1 MCSVCWQNPAIVVSS
16 GYLVMTRNNW
26 LNMLWMQALW
36 FGAVMGAAK
45 QQLWLAPVL
54 LMGFAFWELRPSRRI
69 YGDFQLMLV
78 AVLIGLILDTTW
90 VRLGWLEFAASWAF
104 SERAPLWI
112 LLLWAGLALTL
123 NHSLAWLQSRLVLA
137 ALLGGV
143 SSPLSYLAAAR
154 LGAVTIVTES
164 GVWLVGL
171 GLSWAVALPLLLWL
185 ASHLKQLKQE
195 EQADV

>member
-1 MCSVCWQNPAIVVSS
+1 MN
-16 GYLVMTRNNW
+16 RDNW
-26 LNMLWMQALW
+26 INMLWMQALW
-36 FGAVMGAAK
+36 FGAVIGAAHEL
-45 QQLWLAPVL
+45 LWLAPVL
-54 LMGFAFWELRPSRRI
+54 LIGFAFWEFRPVRRV

-90 VRLGWLEFAASWAF
+90 VQLGWLEFAAGWAL

-137 ALLGGV
+137 AILGGV
-143 SSPLSYLAAAR
+143 VSPFSYLAAAR
-154 LGAVTIVTES
+154 LGAVDIVAES
-164 GVWLVGL
+164 RVWFVGL
-171 GLSWAVALPLLLWL
+171 GLSWALALPLLLWL

>member
-1 MCSVCWQNPAIVVSS
+1 MN
-16 GYLVMTRNNW
+16 RDNW
-26 LNMLWMQALW
+26 INMLWMQALW
-36 FGAVMGAAK
+36 FGAVIGAA
-45 QQLWLAPVL
+45 QNQLWLAPVL
-54 LMGFAFWELRPSRRI
+54 LMGFAFWEFRPVRRV

-90 VRLGWLEFAASWAF
+90 VKLGWIEFAAGWAL

-123 NHSLAWLQSRLVLA
+123 NHSLAWLQSRLLLA
-137 ALLGGV
+137 AVLGGV

-154 LGAVTIVTES
+154 LGAVDIVTES
-164 GVWLVGL
+164 GVWFVGL
-171 GLSWAVALPLLLWL
+171 GLSWGLALPILLWL

>member
-1 MCSVCWQNPAIVVSS
+1 
-16 GYLVMTRNNW
+16 
-26 LNMLWMQALW
+26 MLWMQALW
-36 FGAVMGAAK
+36 FGAVIGAAHEL
-45 QQLWLAPVL
+45 LWLAPVL
-54 LMGFAFWELRPSRRI
+54 LIGFAFWEFRPVRRV

-90 VRLGWLEFAASWAF
+90 VQLGWLEFAAGWTF

-123 NHSLAWLQSRLVLA
+123 NHSLAWLQTRLVLA

-143 SSPLSYLAAAR
+143 VSPFSYLAAAR

-164 GVWLVGL
+164 RVWFVGL
-171 GLSWAVALPLLLWL
+171 GLSWVLALPLLLWL

>member
-1 MCSVCWQNPAIVVSS
+1 
-16 GYLVMTRNNW
+16 
-26 LNMLWMQALW
+26 MLWMQALW
-36 FGAVMGAAK
+36 FGAVIGAA
-45 QQLWLAPVL
+45 QELLWLAPVL
-54 LMGFAFWELRPSRRI
+54 LMGFAFWELRPERRV

-90 VRLGWLEFAASWAF
+90 VKLGWLEFAAGWAL

-123 NHSLAWLQSRLVLA
+123 NHSLAWLQSRLMFAAVLA
-137 ALLGGV
+137 GV

-154 LGAVTIVTES
+154 LGAVEIVTES
-164 GVWLVGL
+164 GVWFVGI

-185 ASHLKQLKQE
+185 ASYFKQLKLE
-195 EQADV
+195 EKADV

>member
-1 MCSVCWQNPAIVVSS
+1 M
-16 GYLVMTRNNW
+16 
-26 LNMLWMQALW
+26 
-36 FGAVMGAAK
+36 
-45 QQLWLAPVL
+45 
-54 LMGFAFWELRPSRRI
+54 LMGFAFWELRPGRRV

-90 VRLGWLEFAASWAF
+90 VRLGWFEFAAGWAF
-104 SERAPLWI
+104 SGRAPLWI

-123 NHSLAWLQSRLVLA
+123 NHSLAWLQSRLLLA
-137 ALLGGV
+137 AVLGGV

-154 LGAVTIVTES
+154 LGAVTIVSES
-164 GVWLVGL
+164 GVWFVGL
-171 GLSWAVALPLLLWL
+171 GLSWAVALPILLWL

>member
-1 MCSVCWQNPAIVVSS
+1 MN
-16 GYLVMTRNNW
+16 RNNW

-36 FGAVMGAAK
+36 FGAVIGAARE
-45 QQLWLAPVL
+45 QLWLAPVV
-54 LMGFAFWELRPSRRI
+54 MIGFAFWELRPGRRV

-90 VRLGWLEFAASWAF
+90 VRLGWLEFAAGWVF

-137 ALLGGV
+137 AVLGGV
-143 SSPLSYLAAAR
+143 SSPLSYLGGGAFGGGGYCYRIRGLVYRVGFKLGGCFAAITVA
-154 LGAVTIVTES
+154 GES
-164 GVWLVGL
+164 FQT
-171 GLSWAVALPLLLWL
+171 P
-185 ASHLKQLKQE
+185 
-195 EQADV
+195 

>member
-1 MCSVCWQNPAIVVSS
+1 
-16 GYLVMTRNNW
+16 
-26 LNMLWMQALW
+26 MLWMQALW
-36 FGAVMGAAK
+36 FGAVIGAA
-45 QQLWLAPVL
+45 QGLLWLAPLL
-54 LMGFAFWELRPSRRI
+54 LMGFAFWESRPVRRV

-90 VRLGWLEFAASWAF
+90 VRLGWIEFAASWAL

-137 ALLGGV
+137 AALGGV
-143 SSPLSYLAAAR
+143 SSPVSYLAAER
-154 LGAVTIVTES
+154 LGAVDIITES
-164 GVWLVGL
+164 GMWFVGL
-171 GLSWAVALPLLLWL
+171 GLSWALALPLLLWL

-195 EQADV
+195 EQGDV

>member
-1 MCSVCWQNPAIVVSS
+1 MCSCFWLNPAIAVNS
-16 GYLVMTRNNW
+16 GYLTMNRNNW

-36 FGAVMGAAK
+36 FGAVIGAAK

-54 LMGFAFWELRPSRRI
+54 LMGFAFWELRPGRRV

>member
-1 MCSVCWQNPAIVVSS
+1 MN
-16 GYLVMTRNNW
+16 RNNW

-36 FGAVMGAAK
+36 FGAVIGAAK
-45 QQLWLAPVL
+45 QQLWLAPLL
-54 LMGFAFWELRPSRRI
+54 LMGFAFWELRPGRRI

-78 AVLIGLILDTTW
+78 AVLIGLILDSTW
-90 VRLGWLEFAASWAF
+90 VRLGWLEFTAGRTLSG
-104 SERAPLWI
+104 RAPLWI

-137 ALLGGV
+137 AVLGGI

-164 GVWLVGL
+164 WVWFVGL
-171 GLSWAVALPLLLWL
+171 GLSWALTLPILLWL

-195 EQADV
+195 GQIDV

>member
-1 MCSVCWQNPAIVVSS
+1 MNP
-16 GYLVMTRNNW
+16 NNW
-26 LNMLWMQALW
+26 INMLWMQALW
-36 FGAVMGAAK
+36 FGAVIGAA
-45 QQLWLAPVL
+45 QGLLWLAPLL
-54 LMGFAFWELRPSRRI
+54 LMGFAFWESRPVRRV

-90 VRLGWLEFAASWAF
+90 VRLGWIEFAASWAL

-137 ALLGGV
+137 AALGGV
-143 SSPLSYLAAAR
+143 SSPVSYLAAER
-154 LGAVTIVTES
+154 LGAVDIITES
-164 GVWLVGL
+164 GMWFVGL
-171 GLSWAVALPLLLWL
+171 GLSWALALPLLLWL

-195 EQADV
+195 EQGDV